1 MEKAQQLDISMM
13 CDRTTTN
20 VAGGQAGFIQ
30 FVVMPIFYQLADICP
45 EIHTLQLETGR
56 QNIEKWKV
64 RADSEKKQKEKE
76 DQMKEILAQAVS
88 KGKVAET
95 VGKLSDI
102 EHSKQKALV

>member
-1 MEKAQQLDISMM
+1 
-13 CDRTTTN
+13 
-20 VAGGQAGFIQ
+20 
-30 FVVMPIFYQLADICP
+30 MPIFFQLADICP
-45 EIHTLQLETGR
+45 EIHNLQLESGR

-95 VGKLSDI
+95 VGKLSDM
-102 EHSKQKALV
+102 EHSK